1 MADNQFAIDLYFDRF
16 PRLEEQLVQVAGTMS
31 GGERKILAF
40 VRVMIKDTKL
50 ITLDEP
56 SRGVQAEN
64 IENMASTLCEKVN
77 DGAGIL
83 LIEQNINFLMRVAT
97 HRKGG

>member
-1 MADNQFAIDLYFDRF
+1 
-16 PRLEEQLVQVAGTMS
+16 MS

-40 VRVMIKDTKL
+40 VRAMIKDTKL
-50 ITLDEP
+50 IILDEP

>member
-1 MADNQFAIDLYFDRF
+1 
-16 PRLEEQLVQVAGTMS
+16 MS

-83 LIEQNINFLMRVAT
+83 LIEQNINFLMRVVT
-97 HRKGG
+97 HLKGG

>member
-1 MADNQFAIDLYFDRF
+1 MADNQSAIDLYFDRF
-16 PRLEEQLVQVAGTMS
+16 PRLKEQLAQVAGTMS

-40 VRVMIKDTKL
+40 VRAMIEDTKL
-50 ITLDEP
+50 IILDEP

-97 HRKGG
+97 HREGG

>member
-1 MADNQFAIDLYFDRF
+1 MADRQSAIDLYFDRF
-16 PRLEEQLVQVAGTMS
+16 PRLEKQLAQVAGTMS

-40 VRVMIKDTKL
+40 VRAMIKDTKL
-50 ITLDEP
+50 IILDEP

-64 IENMASTLCEKVN
+64 IENMTSTLCEKVN

>member
-1 MADNQFAIDLYFDRF
+1 
-16 PRLEEQLVQVAGTMS
+16 MS

-40 VRVMIKDTKL
+40 VRAMIKDTKL
-50 ITLDEP
+50 ITLDET
-56 SRGVQAEN
+56 SRGVQAES

-83 LIEQNINFLMRVAT
+83 LIEQNINFLMRVVT
-97 HRKGG
+97 HLKGDRRWTDCFGGIKSGLLGCGSEKSAVCLK